1 MNEHSYIK
9 AIHNRLPSTV
19 YKWKINDN
27 FHGGVADAYYSGDGG
42 DLWIEYKYLSNPP
55 KRPTTEIKTCLTD
68 QQLYW
73 LKSRQSEGR
82 NVALVIG
89 IAAPFGYKFKD
100 NLIITDFSQKITLE
114 SFSSSAIDK
123 RGVAS
128 YIMNAVS
135 SNIETD
141 TTAI

>member
-9 AIHNRLPSTV
+9 AIHNRLPSSV

-42 DLWIEYKYLSNPP
+42 DLWIEYKYISKPP
-55 KRPTTEIKTCLTD
+55 KKPTTVIKTCLTD
-68 QQLYW
+68 QQLHW
-73 LKSRQSEGR
+73 LKTRQSEGR

-89 IAAPFGYKFKD
+89 MAAPFGYKFKD
-100 NLIITDFSQKITLE
+100 NLVITDFDQVITLE
-114 SFSSSAIDK
+114 TFSSSAIDK

-128 YIMNAVS
+128 YIMNTVLK
-135 SNIETD
+135 NRETS
-141 TTAI
+141 TTTI